1 MLKRKHMTATL
12 ATVDAARV
20 PASMSTFPYTLGD
33 QIGHGSSGHVFC
45 ATHRDTGIRVALK
58 IAPDPRDAAM
68 LAGEAQTLLLV
79 DCSTIPR
86 VIGLGTVPSSIPQ
99 SAPLPL
105 RDYAGCPYL
114 AVEWAPGAPIEPL
127 QIPPSERL
135 PVTAAVARDIGQA
148 LWHIH
153 EMGIAHGDVKPANIM
168 LERRDSGYRAVLIDF
183 GYAIPTDDVSLKG
196 LTPRYAP
203 PEIGSTEHQGM
214 SRDLFSLGVCLAEI
228 VSAEVAASSNPLEQI
243 WSGNLPAPW
252 ESVCQA
258 LTAST
263 PAARPLASWV
273 HSCGVRSLD
282 DTLDTSAAQ
291 QAAPHDPVA
300 NTERQSRN
308 VHDKEANYHVNSLV
322 KSGAMRVRGA
332 YVRLRW
338 TELQQASKAEHVEI
352 APTTSP
358 WAAEMLQ
365 IMREAHALVQADAN
379 TDTSRTPGENSCTYD
394 TPVVIEPLD
403 PAARQRWLVAL
414 VGLSATSWPMTEQL
428 VGLEESAFAEGLQA
442 LAQRLNP
449 AMWTY
454 DYLIKGI
461 QKQRVPKHVAAV
473 SVPPICVDTPLD
485 LVDLALYLVRRP
497 TPESVLIQA
506 ETRALAGTLPQRHRA
521 LLAETLRS
529 AGQLGRAFAA
539 LTTAS
544 PTDLP
549 ADSTDNSTL
558 QTQGFELQVLR
569 AELLRRMGKPEQALC
584 LADSITS
591 SFANVRDND
600 NAVTPQLRDKLSA
613 IGARVLLDQGQPQ
626 RALERVAGRT
636 GPFTAEVRALS
647 HLAMGETQQALGAV
661 QQGLAVAWDDE
672 QRARLHCLRGME
684 AHQRG
689 DAQVALLAFE
699 QAKQAAARA
708 GAVVEEAT
716 YATGVAA
723 AAVDAGYVEE
733 ALQASARAALLWQH
747 LNQPVKTAYAKLD
760 RACAFA
766 LVGDSDSARA
776 EAYEALNCLF
786 HTLGNTNL
794 EAKRTTQNIREPR
807 LAAFLWMLLA
817 DIAPVSKQRE
827 LVHHAKC
834 ALFASQTAG
843 PTTGQTTGQTTQQY
857 RTIPTSD
864 LLRLYARELRAEIL
878 SDEQVLQGDRMALEA
893 DANVAVS
900 SKAEWWTARG
910 NAWLQAKRL
919 GRDQEL
925 LGHLLGL
932 VYEPMPLGVLG
943 EALQTAR
950 SLAEQRGDGQVVRRL
965 ASMQSRISQ
974 DLLAH
979 VPGWLRGKALQVPWV
994 LDSDGTSDGEA
1005 VARARNLEILVR
1017 GLAERES
1024 LRTLLNRALDAL
1036 VLWTGVER
1044 GLLLL
1049 RAPTDKLVVRAARNL
1064 ARCDL
1069 QNEQLQLSHTLA
1081 ERALTTG
1088 EPVVAVDAAGE
1099 MADMHKSVHALGLRS
1114 VVAVPLMVR
1123 GEAVGVAYLD
1133 DRVRVGAFGPQELQ
1147 WVRLVAS
1154 IVAMAIADARAENL
1168 LRRQARQAAKSEALA
1183 KEQLAHKE
1191 ADLEHAKRALATDRG
1206 ESVAGYETI
1215 VGQSPAVRSMI
1226 ALVQRVAP
1234 SDVSVLIQGESGSG
1248 KELVARA
1255 LHQHSARGDGPFVTE
1270 NCSAIPEPLFESTL
1284 FGHLRGA
1291 FTGADRRRIGLF
1303 EAADGGTLFLD
1314 EVGEIPLQLQSKL
1327 LRVLQDGEVHPLG
1340 STKASRVNVRVLA
1353 ATNRDLRE
1361 LVQTGKFRE
1370 DLYYRLNVVTIM
1382 VPSLRERA
1390 GDIPILVEHFLQ
1402 KYAPEREIRVSR
1414 AAWQKLESY
1423 DWPGNI
1429 RQLENEVRRALAL
1442 CDNLIDEQDLT
1453 QEVRG
1458 HRRTQ
1463 RISDE
1468 GMNLKARVS
1477 ALERMLISEAMEM
1490 TGGNQTRAA
1499 RILGLSRFGLQK
1511 MIKRLEIG

>member
-1 MLKRKHMTATL
+1 MRDRKHMTATL
-12 ATVDAARV
+12 ATDDPDRA
-20 PASMSTFPYTLGD
+20 PASANAFAYTLGD
-33 QIGHGSSGHVFC
+33 KIGQGSCGHVFF
-45 ATHRDTGIRVALK
+45 ATHRDTGKRVALK
-58 IAPDPRDAAM
+58 IAPDPRNAAM
-68 LAGEAQTLLLV
+68 LADEAQTLLLV
-79 DCSTIPR
+79 DCPTIPL
-86 VIGLGTVPSSIPQ
+86 VIGLGTLPRSVRE
-99 SAPLPL
+99 PLH
-105 RDYAGCPYL
+105 DYAGCPYL
-114 AVEWAPGAPIEPL
+114 AVEWAPGEPIEPL
-127 QIPPSERL
+127 RIPPCDRL
-135 PVTAAVARDIGQA
+135 CVTAAVARDIGRA
-148 LWHIH
+148 LWHLH

-168 LERRDSGYRAVLIDF
+168 LERHDSGYRAMLIDF
-183 GYAIPTDDVSLKG
+183 GYAIATDDTSLKG

-203 PEIGSTEHQGM
+203 PEIGSENNQGM

-228 VSAEVAASSNPLEQI
+228 ASAEVAASSNPLERI
-243 WSGNLPAPW
+243 WNGNLPEPW
-252 ESVCQA
+252 GSVCQA
-258 LTAST
+258 LTASSPT
-263 PAARPLASWV
+263 ARPLASWV
-273 HSCGVRSLD
+273 HSCGVRALD
-282 DTLDTSAAQ
+282 DRLGSSAHQTIA
-291 QAAPHDPVA
+291 HEPVA
-300 NTERQSRN
+300 NTEKQSVSTPDSHVN
-308 VHDKEANYHVNSLV
+308 NNLNNAVNSLV

-338 TELQQASKAEHVEI
+338 TELQQASKARHVEI
-352 APTTSP
+352 TPGTSP
-358 WAAEMLQ
+358 WAEQTLQ
-365 IMREAHALVQADAN
+365 IMREARTLVLA
-379 TDTSRTPGENSCTYD
+379 DTSAASDRASGKDSCAPD
-394 TPVVIEPLD
+394 APVIIEPLD
-403 PAARQRWLVAL
+403 PAARQRWLVTL

-428 VGLEESAFAEGLQA
+428 ADLEESVLAEGLQA
-442 LAQRLNP
+442 LEHRLNP

-454 DYLIKGI
+454 DYVIKGLD
-461 QKQRVPKHVAAV
+461 KQRLSKHGAKQAAKHVTAAC
-473 SVPPICVDTPLD
+473 VPALHVETSLD
-485 LVDLALYLVRRP
+485 LVDLALYLVQRP
-497 TPESVLIQA
+497 TCESVLLQA
-506 ETRALAGTLPQRHRA
+506 ETLALAGTLPQRHRA
-521 LLAETLRS
+521 LLADTLRS

-544 PTDLP
+544 TD
-549 ADSTDNSTL
+549 DSSTDSPAALTCQSTK
-558 QTQGFELQVLR
+558 QTPEYELQVLR
-569 AELLRRMGKPEQALC
+569 AQLLRRLGKPEQALR
-584 LADSITS
+584 LADSLTS
-591 SFANVRDND
+591 SFASIPDD
-600 NAVTPQLRDKLSA
+600 DKAVTPQLRDKLSA

-626 RALERVAGRT
+626 QALERVAGRT

-647 HLAMGETQQALGAV
+647 YLAMGNTQQALGAV

-672 QRARLHCLRGME
+672 QRARLHCVRGME

-689 DAQVALLAFE
+689 DAQAALLAFE

-723 AAVDAGYVEE
+723 AAVDAGYVQE

-766 LVGDSDSARA
+766 LVGDDDSARA
-776 EAYEALNCLF
+776 EANEALNCLF
-786 HTLGNTNL
+786 HTLG
-794 EAKRTTQNIREPR
+794 TTDPKDPKAAQNAREPR

-817 DIAPVSKQRE
+817 DIAPITKQRE
-827 LVHHAKC
+827 LMQNVRA
-834 ALFASQTAG
+834 ALFASQS
-843 PTTGQTTGQTTQQY
+843 TTQNQNV
-857 RTIPTSD
+857 PASD

-893 DANVAVS
+893 DTNVATS
-900 SKAEWWTARG
+900 SKTEWWTARG

-919 GRDQEL
+919 GRDEEL
-925 LGHLLGL
+925 LGRLLGL
-932 VYEPMPLGVLG
+932 IYEPMPVGVLG

-950 SLAEQRGDGQVVRRL
+950 ALAEQRGDGQVVRRL

-979 VPGWLRGKALQVPWV
+979 VPGWLRAKALQVPWV
-994 LDSDGTSDGEA
+994 LDSDGPSDGEA
-1005 VARARNLEILVR
+1005 VARARNLEILVK
-1017 GLAERES
+1017 GLTERES
-1024 LRTLLNRALDAL
+1024 LRTLLDRALDAL

-1049 RAPTDKLVVRAARNL
+1049 RTPADKLVVRAARNL

-1133 DRVRVGAFGPQELQ
+1133 DRVRVGAFGPRELQ

-1191 ADLEHAKRALATDRG
+1191 ADLEHARRALATDRG
-1206 ESVAGYETI
+1206 ESVAGYEAI
-1215 VGQSPAVRSMI
+1215 VGQSPALRSMI
-1226 ALVQRVAP
+1226 SLVQRVAP

-1442 CDNLIDEQDLT
+1442 CDSLIDEPDLT

-1458 HRRTQ
+1458 HRKTQ